1 MADYRQSGGTWY
13 VVDGPNEYVFSS
25 EQEARTFM
33 ANKALATD
41 VVKAAQ
47 GLGKIFEES
56 PELIVEWYLNP
67 PTEEDCTAM
76 GTTLAALGGCVTF
89 LEQFGKFMNGDDTQA
104 TAQYKAN
111 FYAVKR
117 VQA

>member
-1 MADYRQSGGTWY
+1 MADYRQSGGTWI
-13 VVDGPNEYVFSS
+13 VTDGPQEYTFSS

-33 ANKALATD
+33 ANKALAMD

-47 GLGKIFEES
+47 GLGDVFEKS
-56 PELIVEWYLNP
+56 PELITEWYLNP
-67 PTEEDCTAM
+67 PTEEDCLAM
-76 GTTLAALGGCVTF
+76 GTTLAALGNCVTF
-89 LEQFGKFMNGDDTQA
+89 LEQFGKFMNGDDTMVD
-104 TAQYKAN
+104 AQYKAN